1 MYLHYNVKK
10 SKNYILK
17 TYIVK
22 HFNLKKIMAEKSYKD
37 KDALNVVKNI

>member
-22 HFNLKKIMAEKSYKD
+22 HFNLKKNYGRKKLQGRKIR
-37 KDALNVVKNI
+37 VCVIC